1 MTDSYQNND
10 SGYGIKIECP
20 NCGDVLVF
28 DPDSGKMRCDSC
40 RSLFSSEELGNAD
53 KYAEENSEEITCNN
67 YVCRSCGARL
77 QVSDNE
83 CSTFCAY
90 CGQPTVVFDRV
101 SSMRKP
107 DVIIPFSVSRERAV
121 ELLRKEVKRA
131 KFIPREL
138 KNFTIERVS
147 GIYVPF
153 RLYDVSYS
161 DNQLISAK
169 SGSGKNV
176 RTHYYTIEAD
186 TEFKCISLDASNQLE
201 DMSSRRLE
209 PFNTDALMPFKIEY
223 LSGFY
228 ADASD
233 TDESAMEYAASK
245 RAAQL
250 FDKQTKDTICND
262 DHVHDATIVK
272 KEPSYQIERV
282 QYALFPAW
290 FLTFRYADK
299 AYTMLVNGQTEKVVG
314 GLPVNNRKMNIVTFI
329 LTAVLTVPVFLM
341 VNSMMKDLEDTG
353 KILGFITTVAI
364 VLVITA
370 AENVK
375 KVKKSNALS
384 AADEINSFSKNRQR
398 PDGKDEQ

>member
-1 MTDSYQNND
+1 
-10 SGYGIKIECP
+10 
-20 NCGDVLVF
+20 V
-28 DPDSGKMRCDSC
+28 
-40 RSLFSSEELGNAD
+40 
-53 KYAEENSEEITCNN
+53 
-67 YVCRSCGARL
+67 
-77 QVSDNE
+77 
-83 CSTFCAY
+83 
-90 CGQPTVVFDRV
+90 
-101 SSMRKP
+101 
-107 DVIIPFSVSRERAV
+107 
-121 ELLRKEVKRA
+121 
-131 KFIPREL
+131 
-138 KNFTIERVS
+138 
-147 GIYVPF
+147 
-153 RLYDVSYS
+153 
-161 DNQLISAK
+161 
-169 SGSGKNV
+169 
-176 RTHYYTIEAD
+176 
-186 TEFKCISLDASNQLE
+186 
-201 DMSSRRLE
+201 
-209 PFNTDALMPFKIEY
+209 PFKIEY

-245 RAAQL
+245 RATQL
-250 FDKQTKDTICND
+250 FDKQTKDTVCNE

-272 KEPSYQIERV
+272 KEPSYQIEHV

-299 AYTMLVNGQTEKVVG
+299 PYTMLVNGQTEKVVG
-314 GLPVNNRKMNIVTFI
+314 GLPVNHSKMNIVTFI